1 MGSVLRNRNHFPVSG
16 AESEESVRC
25 RDRPSGDRGCP
36 PERGIN
42 GMENVEFF
50 VGKAEEVLPRE
61 YEKNQ
66 VYADVIV
73 VDPPRKGCDS
83 VCLDTIVRMQPKRVV
98 YVSCDSATLARDVK
112 YLDERGYAVERV
124 RCCDMFGMSGHVE
137 TVALLSQH

>member
-1 MGSVLRNRNHFPVSG
+1 MGRLYG
-16 AESEESVRC
+16 ICTAESEPFPLFLAQKAKKVYGVEIV
-25 RDRPSGDRGCP
+25 P
-36 PERGIN
+36 PAIEDARRNAALN
-42 GMENVEFF
+42 GMENVEFSSEKLKRYF
-50 VGKAEEVLPRE
+50 QGE

-112 YLDERGYAVERV
+112 YLDEKRIRGGARE
-124 RCCDMFGMSGHVE
+124 M
-137 TVALLSQH
+137 L